1 MPGGGCRPRLYVYEL
16 PDTYRDAGQPT
27 GRPGF
32 PPTLAPEVTTDAW
45 LADYPHRAVALRN
58 SVSLQLG
65 AVFFARA
72 LHHACRTLNPD
83 DADLFFLPVYHR
95 GFNGKHVCGE
105 ATPHKCARDGLL
117 RRLQRLR
124 NAANVSYVDARGGA
138 DHFVIVPHNG
148 YWFDTRPTYELGVGD
163 KWLGK
168 TTYFCLE
175 TGAPRG
181 QCSEPAA
188 RACDVQTP

>member
-1 MPGGGCRPRLYVYEL
+1 M
-16 PDTYRDAGQPT
+16 QPS
-27 GRPGF
+27 R
-32 PPTLAPEVTTDAW
+32 
-45 LADYPHRAVALRN
+45 
-58 SVSLQLG
+58 
-65 AVFFARA
+65 
-72 LHHACRTLNPD
+72 
-83 DADLFFLPVYHR
+83 
-95 GFNGKHVCGE
+95 GE
-105 ATPHKCARDGLL
+105 ATPRKCARDGLL

-124 NAANVSYVDARGGA
+124 NAANMSYVDARGGA

-168 TTYFCLE
+168 ATYFCLE